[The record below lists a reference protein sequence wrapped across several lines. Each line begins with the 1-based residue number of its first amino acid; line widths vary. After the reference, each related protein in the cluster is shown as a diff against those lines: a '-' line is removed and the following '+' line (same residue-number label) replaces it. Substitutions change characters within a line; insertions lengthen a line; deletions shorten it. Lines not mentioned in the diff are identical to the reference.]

1 MGAIGLALAGLW
13 LHAAGHR
20 AGWAIFYMA
29 GSMAGFGLLVQ
40 GSNAGATRLASWPR
54 VVVRTFDSVSVA
66 SRSVCRER
74 RGGRAENARTH
85 ALTLT
90 LN

>member
-1 MGAIGLALAGLW
+1 MRLATWLGGLFSIWLGQWLAS
-13 LHAAGHR
+13 
-20 AGWAIFYMA
+20 
-29 GSMAGFGLLVQ
+29 GSWSRVVTLEL
-40 GSNAGATRLASWPR
+40 LASWPR

-66 SRSVCRER
+66 SRSFCRER
-74 RGGRAENARTH
+74 RGGRAENARTR